1 MLHHESFCA
10 KCHILYKQFYE
21 NMDPKL
27 ASGSHL
33 HKFLNALALGLKF
46 AGTKDKHID
55 E

>member
-1 MLHHESFCA
+1 MKAFVQNA
-10 KCHILYKQFYE
+10 TILYKQFYE

-33 HKFLNALALGLKF
+33 HKFLNALSLGLKF